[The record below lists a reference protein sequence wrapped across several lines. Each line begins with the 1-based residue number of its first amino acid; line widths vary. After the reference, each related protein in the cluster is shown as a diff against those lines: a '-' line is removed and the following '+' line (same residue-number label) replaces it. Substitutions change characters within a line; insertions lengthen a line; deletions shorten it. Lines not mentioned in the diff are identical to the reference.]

1 MATTEG
7 TRLTELL
14 RRKAAEVRQAAAG
27 LDEESASRNPPGED
41 RWSVKQV
48 ISHLRGT
55 EEGHVPGLR
64 RFLDEET
71 PLVDVEP
78 GNPFFTVS
86 REGESLNRLLA
97 DFEAEFDRMAEFVR
111 PLTEEQL
118 GRRARIPMLKGSP
131 LGEQPT
137 LGQWISAVAGYH
149 VDFHVEQL
157 RTIRKDVGS

>member
-1 MATTEG
+1 MATRQGAE
-7 TRLTELL
+7 LSELL

-27 LDEESASRNPPGED
+27 LEEEIASRNPPGED
-41 RWSVKQV
+41 RWSIKQV

-55 EEGHVPGLR
+55 QEGHVPGLR
-64 RFLDEET
+64 RFLDEDT
-71 PLVDVEP
+71 PLVDIEA
-78 GNPFFTVS
+78 GNPFFSAS
-86 REGESLNRLLA
+86 REGESLSGLLS

-118 GRRARIPMLKGSP
+118 RRRARIPMLKGSP

-137 LGQWISAVAGYH
+137 LAEWIAAVAEYH

-157 RTIRKDVGS
+157 RTIRREVGS